1 MSNIR
6 CKHSIQTFNANIQ
19 FEYSL
24 HIMST
29 FINIGIPISPFSDF
43 IPSLKLFVVE
53 KGNGVRL
60 LLCFPAER
68 CTLAFQVK
76 CYVTHS
82 NLSSWKFKWIIACGR
97 RTRALKC
104 WRRCACK
111 HSKFLVLEICFI
123 VCNLFQTIFCALWQK
138 RLFWSASIYCY
149 SFLA

>member
-1 MSNIR
+1 MHVEHQ

-53 KGNGVRL
+53 KGNGMRL

-68 CTLAFQVK
+68 LMRDACISSKVLCHAFE
-76 CYVTHS
+76 S
-82 NLSSWKFKWIIACGR
+82 
-97 RTRALKC
+97 
-104 WRRCACK
+104 
-111 HSKFLVLEICFI
+111 FI
-123 VCNLFQTIFCALWQK
+123 VNVQVNNSQSTPRRFSLRTFRGCYHLLDYVCNPHW
-138 RLFWSASIYCY
+138 
-149 SFLA
+149 